1 MFIGHCELLREVV
14 EIYFNIGW
22 MTNEDVLSWADQC
35 STILD
40 APPLFGPMFFIF
52 MQSSVFGQ
60 IVGLLHT
67 SPPRNPGSAL
77 DSRKGEVLKDIINS
91 SRAEPKII
99 LHTQCQCIQNCNR
112 TEMSNILAHFKKRNS
127 SSFSI

>member
-1 MFIGHCELLREVV
+1 MFIGHRELLREVV

-60 IVGLLHT
+60 IIGLLHT
-67 SPPRNPGSAL
+67 PPPRNPGSIL
-77 DSRKGEVLKDIINS
+77 GSVNGEVLKEIINEGRS
-91 SRAEPKII
+91 FGMVA
-99 LHTQCQCIQNCNR
+99 IQ
-112 TEMSNILAHFKKRNS
+112 
-127 SSFSI
+127 